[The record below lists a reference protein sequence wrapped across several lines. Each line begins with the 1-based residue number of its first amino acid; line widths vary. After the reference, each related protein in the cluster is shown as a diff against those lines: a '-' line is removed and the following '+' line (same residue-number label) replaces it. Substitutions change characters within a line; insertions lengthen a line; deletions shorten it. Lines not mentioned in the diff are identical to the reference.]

1 MRRSWR
7 VAFATR
13 LIEPM
18 PDLFSI
24 HRLWWGDGL
33 AARFARAALLPLE
46 AAYGAVVLARSALY
60 DRGLLRSHRSR
71 IPTISVGNLTV
82 GGTGKTPVA
91 AWLAARLVARGE
103 MPAVVLR
110 GYGSDEPLVHHELNP
125 SVPVVVSADRVL
137 GIAEA
142 AAEGATVAVLDDAFQ
157 HRQAR
162 RDADIVLVSADRW
175 TSRRRLIPAGPF
187 REPVSALRRAS
198 LVLVTRKAA
207 SAEGAR
213 LARSQLERLCPGVP
227 VAVVHLRLGELCAVN
242 EKRREPLGALAGALV
257 LAVAAVADP
266 RAFIRQ
272 LSALGADV
280 RFSIFP
286 DHHAFTRA
294 DAEGLARSLE
304 PDERAICT
312 LKDAVKLAVL
322 WPRDAGS
329 LWYVS
334 QQVAVEDN
342 EEAIDD
348 LLSAVLQARTI

>member
-1 MRRSWR
+1 M
-7 VAFATR
+7 
-13 LIEPM
+13 
-18 PDLFSI
+18 
-24 HRLWWGDGL
+24 
-33 AARFARAALLPLE
+33 AARMARAALLPLE
-46 AAYGAVVLARSALY
+46 AGYGAVVLARSALY
-60 DRGLLRSHRSR
+60 DRGLLASHPSR

-91 AWLAARLVARGE
+91 AWLAARLAAREE

-110 GYGSDEPLVHHELNP
+110 GYGGDEPLVHHELNP
-125 SVPVVVSADRVL
+125 SIPVVVSPDRLL

-175 TSRRRLIPAGPF
+175 SARRRLIPAGPF
-187 REPVSALRRAS
+187 REPISALRRAS

-207 SAEGAR
+207 SAESAR
-213 LARSQLERLCPGVP
+213 LVREELEQLSPGVP
-227 VAVVHLRLGELCAVN
+227 VAVAHLRLGELCAVSDR
-242 EKRREPLGALAGALV
+242 RREPLAVLADTSV

-272 LSALGADV
+272 LSAEGADV

-286 DHHAFTRA
+286 DHHGFTRS

-312 LKDAVKLAVL
+312 LKDAVKLADL
-322 WPRDAGS
+322 WPRDAGP

-334 QQVAVEDN
+334 QQVAVEEN
-342 EEAIDD
+342 EQAIDD

>member
-1 MRRSWR
+1 M
-7 VAFATR
+7 
-13 LIEPM
+13 
-18 PDLFSI
+18 
-24 HRLWWGDGL
+24 

-46 AAYGAVVLARSALY
+46 AGYGAVVLARSALY
-60 DRGLLRSHRSR
+60 DRGVLLSHSSR

-91 AWLAARLVARGE
+91 AWLAARLESRGE

-110 GYGSDEPLVHHELNP
+110 GYGGDEPLVHHELNP
-125 SVPVVVSADRVL
+125 TIPVVVSPDRVL

-142 AAEGATVAVLDDAFQ
+142 AADGATVAVLDDAFQ

-175 TSRRRLIPAGPF
+175 SARRRLIPAGPF

-207 SAEGAR
+207 SAERAR
-213 LARSQLERLCPGVP
+213 LVRAELERLCPDVP
-227 VAVVHLRLGELCAVN
+227 VTVAHLRLGDLCAVN
-242 EKRREPLGALAGALV
+242 ETRSEPLDVLDHAPV
-257 LAVAAVADP
+257 LAIAAVADP

-272 LSALGADV
+272 LSAMGADV

-312 LKDAVKLAVL
+312 LKDAVKLADL
-322 WPRDAGS
+322 WPRDGGP

-334 QQVAVEDN
+334 QQVAVEEN
-342 EEAIDD
+342 AEAIDD
-348 LLSAVLQARTI
+348 LLSAVLQARTT